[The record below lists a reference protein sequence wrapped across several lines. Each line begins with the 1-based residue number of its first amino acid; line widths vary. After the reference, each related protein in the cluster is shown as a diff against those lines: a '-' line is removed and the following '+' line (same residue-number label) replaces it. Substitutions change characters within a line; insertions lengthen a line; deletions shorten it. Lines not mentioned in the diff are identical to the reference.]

1 MKKRLMKKQG
11 STALF
16 TYEMTIPTI
25 VVILIMTVYP
35 VIFTVLYSFTD
46 YNYLK
51 GTYSWIGLE
60 NYKNLFSNGFFRQ
73 SVWNTILFTLIAVV
87 VEIGLGLLLALY
99 VNSLK
104 KGKKIFRTLVLLP
117 YLLPAVTVALIW
129 RMMLSPNY
137 GIVTQILSSLGLPA
151 YNWFYENS
159 IWNNTCY

>member
-1 MKKRLMKKQG
+1 MKKQG

-73 SVWNTILFTLIAVV
+73 SVWNTILFTQTSHLNNC
-87 VEIGLGLLLALY
+87 LCT
-99 VNSLK
+99 LK
-104 KGKKIFRTLVLLP
+104 I
-117 YLLPAVTVALIW
+117 
-129 RMMLSPNY
+129 
-137 GIVTQILSSLGLPA
+137 Q
-151 YNWFYENS
+151 
-159 IWNNTCY
+159 

>member
-60 NYKNLFSNGFFRQ
+60 NYKNLFSNGFSGSRYGIRF
-73 SVWNTILFTLIAVV
+73 
-87 VEIGLGLLLALY
+87 
-99 VNSLK
+99 
-104 KGKKIFRTLVLLP
+104 
-117 YLLPAVTVALIW
+117 YLL
-129 RMMLSPNY
+129 
-137 GIVTQILSSLGLPA
+137 
-151 YNWFYENS
+151 
-159 IWNNTCY
+159 